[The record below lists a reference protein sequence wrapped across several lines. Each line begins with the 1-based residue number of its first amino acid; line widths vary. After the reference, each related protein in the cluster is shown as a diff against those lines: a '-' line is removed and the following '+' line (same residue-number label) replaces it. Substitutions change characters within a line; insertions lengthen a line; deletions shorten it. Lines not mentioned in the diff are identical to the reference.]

1 MKIKKYIVM
10 LLLIL
15 SLMLGIISSVYA
27 TNTVTNEET
36 NTQNSVTSNS
46 NAEKYKKILEI
57 QKGSQATA
65 TKMPRTGIEDNPL
78 LFVAN
83 VCFSAAAVG
92 IVFVLI
98 YSVVKKINLK

>member
-1 MKIKKYIVM
+1 MKIKKTIVM
-10 LLLIL
+10 LVLLL
-15 SLMLGIISSVYA
+15 SLMFGMISSVYA
-27 TNTVTNEET
+27 TNTENSD
-36 NTQNSVTSNS
+36 NTVDQSSVASS
-46 NAEKYKKILEI
+46 LKAEKYKKVLEI

-98 YSVVKKINLK
+98 YTIIKKINLK

>member
-1 MKIKKYIVM
+1 MKIKKTIVM
-10 LLLIL
+10 LVLLL
-15 SLMLGIISSVYA
+15 SLMFGMISSVYA
-27 TNTVTNEET
+27 TNTENSD
-36 NTQNSVTSNS
+36 NTVDQSSVASS
-46 NAEKYKKILEI
+46 LKAEKYKKVLEI